1 MQGRSQGPRKTM
13 SSHTGTFDTI
23 IHASLG
29 LAAGLSAAFFAVLAT
44 RLGASPWL
52 LALVASAPYLAN
64 LLAPFWVV
72 QARRWGTRWLMVGS
86 LAAAGTVLLLLGLV
100 RAPLVFA
107 LLVLLYYLFYGIGDP
122 LYVALAEIVY
132 PERTGSSLG
141 RVQAVFNGVHAL
153 ANALAGWLMDT
164 FGVFITLAMAAISTG
179 VAAVSYVPFPN
190 LSNSSQE
197 GTASPWQILR
207 QDSLIRRMV
216 LTLMVAGTGMV
227 MMLPAFPLIEVKQL
241 GLDNTQIG
249 ILLAANSLTLVAASW
264 LLGRRLS
271 ETPAH
276 IVNAFRLG
284 MLAIVGMAV
293 LYAIGGSFWELLFA
307 NILCGVGGSAIS
319 VGWRL
324 FAISLSYSTDVLSGL
339 HLMTCGI
346 RGIYAPAFGALL
358 IAIRNPAVALW
369 VAAALVLV
377 GMLMLPPAEMIASL
391 ATSKP
396 LSAQI

>member
-1 MQGRSQGPRKTM
+1 M
-13 SSHTGTFDTI
+13 SSPTRALGRFDTI

-52 LALVASAPYLAN
+52 LALITSAPYLAN
-64 LLAPFWVV
+64 LLAPFWVA
-72 QARRWGTRWLMVGS
+72 QARRWGTHRLMVGS
-86 LAAAGTVLLLLGLV
+86 LAAAGIILLALGLA
-100 RAPLVFA
+100 RTPLVFA

-153 ANALAGWLMDT
+153 ANALAGWLIDT
-164 FGVFITLAMAAISTG
+164 FGAFITLAVASVSTS
-179 VAAVSYVPFPN
+179 VAAVTYLPFPD
-190 LSNSSQE
+190 LSNGVKE

-216 LTLMVAGTGMV
+216 LTLMIAGTGMV
-227 MMLPAFPLIEVKQL
+227 MMLPAFPLVEVQQL
-241 GLDNTQIG
+241 GLNNTQIG
-249 ILLAANSLTLVAASW
+249 ILLATNSLALVVASW
-264 LLGRRLS
+264 LWGQRLS
-271 ETPAH
+271 KTPTH

-284 MLAIVGMAV
+284 MLAIVGMAA
-293 LYAIGGSFWELLFA
+293 LYAMSGSFWELLIA
-307 NILCGVGGSAIS
+307 NILCGIGGSAIS

-324 FAISLSYSTDVLSGL
+324 FAIDYPYGTDDLSGL
-339 HLMTCGI
+339 HLLTCGI
-346 RGIYAPAFGALL
+346 RGLYAPALGAVL
-358 IAIRNPAVALW
+358 ISMWNPAIAFW

-377 GMLMLPPAEMIASL
+377 GILILPPTDMIAKL
-391 ATSKP
+391 ATS
-396 LSAQI
+396 

>member
-1 MQGRSQGPRKTM
+1 MQGRSQELRKTM

-72 QARRWGTRWLMVGS
+72 QARRWGTRGLMVGS
-86 LAAAGTVLLLLGLV
+86 LSAAGVVLLVLGLV
-100 RAPLVFA
+100 RSPLVFA

-141 RVQAVFNGVHAL
+141 RVQAVFNGVRAL

-164 FGVFITLAMAAISTG
+164 FGIFITLAIAAISTG

-190 LSNSSQE
+190 LSNTSQE

-227 MMLPAFPLIEVKQL
+227 MMLPTFPLIEVKQL
-241 GLDNTQIG
+241 GLDNAQIG
-249 ILLAANSLTLVAASW
+249 ILLATNSLALVAASW
-264 LLGRRLS
+264 LFGRRLS

-284 MLAIVGMAV
+284 MLSIIGMAV
-293 LYAIGGSFWELLFA
+293 IYATGKSFWLLLVA
-307 NILCGVGGSAIS
+307 NILCGIGGSAIS

-324 FAISLSYSTDVLSGL
+324 FAIKLNYSTDVLSGL
-339 HLMTCGI
+339 HLLTCGI
-346 RGIYAPAFGALL
+346 RGLYAPALGAFL
-358 IAIRNPAVALW
+358 ITLWSPATALW
-369 VAAALVLV
+369 VATGLVLA
-377 GMLMLPPAEMIASL
+377 GILMLPTNQIISIFLPAV
-391 ATSKP
+391 
-396 LSAQI
+396 

>member
-1 MQGRSQGPRKTM
+1 MQGRPQELRNDM

-64 LLAPFWVV
+64 LLAPFWVM
-72 QARRWGTRWLMVGS
+72 QARRWGTRGLMVGS
-86 LAAAGTVLLLLGLV
+86 LTAAGAVLLILGLV
-100 RAPLVFA
+100 RSPLVFA

-141 RVQAVFNGVHAL
+141 RVQAVFNGVHAV

-164 FGVFITLAMAAISTG
+164 FGIFITLAIASVSTG
-179 VAAVSYVPFPN
+179 VAAVSYLPFPS
-190 LSNSSQE
+190 LSNSAPE
-197 GTASPWQILR
+197 GMASPWQILR
-207 QDSLIRRMV
+207 QDKLVQRTV
-216 LTLMVAGTGMV
+216 LALMVAGTGMV

-249 ILLAANSLTLVAASW
+249 ILLAINSLALVAASW
-264 LLGRRLS
+264 LWGQRLS

-276 IVNAFRLG
+276 IANAFRLG
-284 MLAIVGMAV
+284 MLAIIGMAV

-307 NILCGVGGSAIS
+307 NILCGIGGSAIS

-324 FAISLSYSTDVLSGL
+324 FAINLAYGTDVLSGM
-339 HLMTCGI
+339 HLFTCGI
-346 RGIYAPAFGALL
+346 RGLYAPALGAVL
-358 IAIRNPAVALW
+358 ISIWKPAVAFW

-377 GMLMLPPAEMIASL
+377 GMLMLPPTEMLASL
-391 ATSKP
+391 ATPKP
-396 LSAQI
+396 LSV

>member
-1 MQGRSQGPRKTM
+1 
-13 SSHTGTFDTI
+13 
-23 IHASLG
+23 LG
-29 LAAGLSAAFFAVLAT
+29 
-44 RLGASPWL
+44 
-52 LALVASAPYLAN
+52 
-64 LLAPFWVV
+64 
-72 QARRWGTRWLMVGS
+72 
-86 LAAAGTVLLLLGLV
+86 
-100 RAPLVFA
+100 
-107 LLVLLYYLFYGIGDP
+107 
-122 LYVALAEIVY
+122 
-132 PERTGSSLG
+132 
-141 RVQAVFNGVHAL
+141 
-153 ANALAGWLMDT
+153 
-164 FGVFITLAMAAISTG
+164 
-179 VAAVSYVPFPN
+179 
-190 LSNSSQE
+190 
-197 GTASPWQILR
+197 
-207 QDSLIRRMV
+207 
-216 LTLMVAGTGMV
+216 
-227 MMLPAFPLIEVKQL
+227 
-241 GLDNTQIG
+241 
-249 ILLAANSLTLVAASW
+249 
-264 LLGRRLS
+264 
-271 ETPAH
+271 ETPAY

>member
-1 MQGRSQGPRKTM
+1 MQGRSQEPRKTM
-13 SSHTGTFDTI
+13 SSRTGTFDTI

-52 LALVASAPYLAN
+52 LALVASAPYLVN

-72 QARRWGTRWLMVGS
+72 QARRWGTRWLIVGS
-86 LAAAGTVLLLLGLV
+86 LAAAGAVLFGLGLV
-100 RAPLVFA
+100 RSPLVFA

-141 RVQAVFNGVHAL
+141 RVQAVFNGVRVL

-164 FGVFITLAMAAISTG
+164 VGVFITLVMAAISTG

-190 LSNSSQE
+190 LSNTSQE
-197 GTASPWQILR
+197 GTASPWQILH
-207 QDSLIRRMV
+207 QDSLSRRMV

-227 MMLPAFPLIEVKQL
+227 MMLPAFPLIEVKQF

-249 ILLAANSLTLVAASW
+249 ILLAINSLALVAASW
-264 LLGRRLS
+264 LFGRWLS

-284 MLAIVGMAV
+284 MLAIVSMAV
-293 LYAIGGSFWELLFA
+293 LYAIGGSFWELLLA

-324 FAISLSYSTDVLSGL
+324 FAINLSYSTDVLSGL
-339 HLMTCGI
+339 HLLTCGI
-346 RGIYAPAFGALL
+346 RGLYAPALGAFL
-358 IAIRNPAVALW
+358 ITLWSPATALW
-369 VAAALVLV
+369 VATGLVLA
-377 GMLMLPPAEMIASL
+377 GILMLPTNQIISIFLPAV
-391 ATSKP
+391 
-396 LSAQI
+396 